1 MFLKLGKIPQAEES
15 KEAKG
20 GTAKWKEQDVQRG
33 FREEKEKVKDQG
45 RHIDE
50 TRGDSF
56 PLS

>member
-1 MFLKLGKIPQAEES
+1 MFLKLGKIPRAEES
-15 KEAKG
+15 KEAKE
-20 GTAKWKEQDVQRG
+20 GTAKWKEQDVQWRL
-33 FREEKEKVKDQG
+33 REEREKVKDQG